1 MCILFLSVKTM
12 KDRKPIFQPN
22 ELSNEAAT
30 SMRTRIIAG
39 LTAIALVIPFVIFGD
54 WPFFGFICLV
64 LVFAIIEIIRCAK
77 TKYSKVLYLT
87 AFVLAFLVLFWNFFQ
102 DIPKMFDKSLVEPEK
117 WSGIYD
123 SYNRISLS
131 ATIIFVA
138 IVLSSIT
145 IIADKNFTIMDACF
159 IITTV
164 IIIALGLESLL
175 FLRYYPVHEY
185 HEELARLGQTA
196 PYINGYDNA
205 ESFLFVFYVAL
216 GACLNDAFAYFVGV
230 FFGKHKMNP
239 RLSPKKTWEGF
250 FGGVILTSL
259 FCSGFAFILSAVGHP
274 ILKGLLDI
282 DHWYHIIIL
291 STLVPL
297 VSVIG
302 DLVFSSI
309 KRHYEIKDFSRLI
322 PGHGGIL
329 DRLDSILFAAITVA
343 IYTNIFCDVPGGFI
357 LP

>member
-1 MCILFLSVKTM
+1 MS
-12 KDRKPIFQPN
+12 DRKPIFQPN

-39 LTAIALVIPFVIFGD
+39 LTAIAIVLPFVIFGD
-54 WPFFGFICLV
+54 WPFFGFVCLV

-102 DIPKMFDKSLVEPEK
+102 DIPKMFDGSNSWHGL
-117 WSGIYD
+117 YD
-123 SYNRISLS
+123 SYNRICLS
-131 ATIIFVA
+131 ATIIFVG
-138 IVLSSIT
+138 IILSSIT
-145 IIADKNFTIMDACF
+145 IIADKNFTIIDACF

-175 FLRYYPVHEY
+175 FLRYFPVHLY
-185 HEELARLGQTA
+185 HDDLIKQGLQAP

-205 ESFLFVFYVAL
+205 ESFLFIFYVAL

-259 FCSGFAFILSAVGHP
+259 FCSGFAFIMSAVGHP
-274 ILKGLLDI
+274 ILKGLLDL
-282 DHWYHIIIL
+282 DHWYHIVIL
-291 STLVPL
+291 STLIPL
-297 VSVIG
+297 VSVLG
-302 DLVFSSI
+302 DLVFSAI
-309 KRHYEIKDFSRLI
+309 KRHYGIKDFS
-322 PGHGGIL
+322 
-329 DRLDSILFAAITVA
+329 
-343 IYTNIFCDVPGGFI
+343 NIRSNRGLYI
-357 LP
+357 